1 MLIILDR
8 YSYIIISAKY
18 VTVIIM
24 KTKKIKV
31 KGSHYWKNG
40 KKHTIKP
47 HTRIVK
53 DDTKTVSKKEY
64 SNKFKKRPKTE
75 QKKDLKRRSKGAL
88 KGTKNKLSQNWD
100 TKKYDWVGVDAK
112 KYPTIKKSQVIRELK
127 GPIPNGY
134 KIIKYFVMGKNKRK
148 LSRYRPV
155 YKRTPIGTI
164 NPYTN
169 LKDAQNVCK
178 MHHGRIT
185 GKVRNVNRE
194 EEFLRGKHKTR
205 KYDVRFE
212 MGSQAWKTER
222 DSAYDDEM
230 EDDHGISYSERLK
243 ERKYKRSMAGYDV
256 YGRGY

>member
-1 MLIILDR
+1 
-8 YSYIIISAKY
+8 
-18 VTVIIM
+18 M

-31 KGSHYWKNG
+31 KGSNYWKDG

-53 DDTKTVSKKEY
+53 DDSKTVSKKEY

-75 QKKDLKRRSKGAL
+75 QKKDLKRKSKGRL
-88 KGTKNKLSQNWD
+88 KGPKNKLTQNWD

-112 KYPTIKKSQVIRELK
+112 KYPTIKKSQIIQVLT
-127 GPIPNGY
+127 GSIPKDY
-134 KIIKYFVMGKNKRK
+134 KIIKYFIRGKNNSK
-148 LSRYRPV
+148 LSRYRPI
-155 YKRTPIGTI
+155 YKGKPLGTI

-178 MHHGRIT
+178 VHHGRIA
-185 GKVRNVNRE
+185 GRIRNVNRE
-194 EEFLRGKHKTR
+194 EEFLRGKHNTR

-212 MGSQAWKTER
+212 MGSKAHMNER
-222 DSAYDDEM
+222 DSAYEDDM
-230 EDDHGISYSERLK
+230 EEDHGISYSERLK